1 MLHIHNGDCAANI
14 AKQTALP
21 GEHFAFREALLDGPT
36 PAEFKGAGFLLI
48 RARHLSLTHGVDLKR
63 CSEDLRAQEEKL
75 ASFPE
80 HEEVVLWFEHDLF
93 CQIHLIYLLDWFG
106 QKRLGTT
113 KLSLVCIGEFPR
125 RKNFR
130 GLGELTPPEFASL
143 FPARQLVT
151 QTQLELATAAWQAYR
166 SSVPTDIEDFLQAEA
181 AALAALPFLAAALGA
196 HLRRF
201 PSTRNGLGRIENC
214 ALQLIA
220 DGVIRFSDL
229 FAKFGEAEPVYGL
242 GDAQFWIAIRR
253 MMSGREPLIEIE
265 DLADEPIDIERQLL
279 TRVIVDKAKFK
290 ATEVG
295 KAVLR
300 NEADLVFTHI
310 DYWLGGVELL
320 GSRNLWRWDDET
332 ETVVRSRPRVPMQFD
347 KRE

>member
-14 AKQTALP
+14 AKQTAIP

-36 PAEFKGAGFLLI
+36 PAEFKGADFRLV
-48 RARHLSLTHGVDLKR
+48 RARHLWQLYGVELNQGLQN
-63 CSEDLRAQEEKL
+63 LRAQEEKL
-75 ASFPE
+75 ASCPE

-93 CQIHLIYLLDWFG
+93 CQIHLIYLLDWFR
-106 QKRLGTT
+106 QKGLGTT
-113 KLSLVCIGEFPR
+113 KLSLVCVGEFPG

-143 FPARQLVT
+143 FPARQPVT
-151 QTQLELATAAWQAYR
+151 QTQLELAVAAWQAYC
-166 SSVPTDIEDFLQAEA
+166 SPDPTDIEAFLQAEA
-181 AALAALPFLAAALGA
+181 AALAALPFLAAALAA

-201 PSTRNGLGRIENC
+201 PSTRNGLGQIENR

-220 DGVIRFSDL
+220 DGVNRFSDL

-242 GDAQFWIAIRR
+242 GDAQFWTAVRR

-265 DLADEPIDIERQLL
+265 GLATEPIDIERKLL
-279 TRVIVDKAKFK
+279 TPEIIDKAKFK
-290 ATEVG
+290 VTEVG
-295 KAVLR
+295 KAMLR
-300 NEADLVFTHI
+300 NEADFVFTGHI

-320 GSRNLWRWDDET
+320 GSRNLWRWDE
-332 ETVVRSRPRVPMQFD
+332 EAKTVILSQR
-347 KRE
+347 REAS